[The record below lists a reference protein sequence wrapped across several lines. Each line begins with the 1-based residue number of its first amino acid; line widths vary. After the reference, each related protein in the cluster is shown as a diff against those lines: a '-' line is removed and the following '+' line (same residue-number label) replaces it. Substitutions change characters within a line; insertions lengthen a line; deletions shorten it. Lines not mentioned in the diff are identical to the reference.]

1 MYARPTVIR
10 PRGPWGSDVN
20 DDEFATLAEPEREF
34 ALRWARM
41 TDEEQDRFCRGL
53 LTAIE
58 VLQRLRVLE
67 GPESPSDPLPA

>member
-1 MYARPTVIR
+1 MYQRAYRHR
-10 PRGPWGSDVN
+10 AAGSRGSDVN
-20 DDEFATLAEPEREF
+20 DDEFATLAEPERDF

-41 TDEEQDRFCRGL
+41 TDEEQERFCRGL

-67 GPESPSDPLPA
+67 GPESPPEPLTA